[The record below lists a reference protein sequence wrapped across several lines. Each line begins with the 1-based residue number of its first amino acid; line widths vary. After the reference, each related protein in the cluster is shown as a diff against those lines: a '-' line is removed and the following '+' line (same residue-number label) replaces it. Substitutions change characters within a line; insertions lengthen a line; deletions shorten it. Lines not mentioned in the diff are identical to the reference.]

1 MENRADEDVLPLIKT
16 ARAERTVDE
25 LRGTPLEAQMH
36 NAKSRLQNEGCRVFF
51 FQERSSCADG
61 YTGVCM
67 SDDDA
72 CVSVIIIIIII
83 VRAIYNSV
91 CEERTLWEELNK
103 STSPVGVGLILIVRH
118 PEDPAWHILDGHD
131 ESDDHMVPL
140 KQPHRGSII
149 MMMAACLG
157 LSGARME
164 LCQPWNFN

>member
-72 CVSVIIIIIII
+72 CVSVIIIIII

-91 CEERTLWEELNK
+91 LETACVKRGRCGRN
-103 STSPVGVGLILIVRH
+103 STNRLP
-118 PEDPAWHILDGHD
+118 
-131 ESDDHMVPL
+131 PL
-140 KQPHRGSII
+140 GS
-149 MMMAACLG
+149 A
-157 LSGARME
+157 S
-164 LCQPWNFN
+164 F